1 MRDTCAIGSVDECIA
16 HFGALKKIG
25 VDEFALYGS
34 TPAQNAKLITAWR
47 ARRQSS
53 VSIPSGGDQ

>member
-53 VSIPSGGDQ
+53 VSIP